1 SRGCLFEQGIESF
14 LIKTIMAIWQWVKQS
29 LHTQKITEP
38 APAYDAWS
46 GAYDH
51 QPGNLM
57 LDLDEALVAAF
68 IDRSKIENKTIVD
81 VGCGTGRHWNK
92 ILDKSPNKLS
102 GFDVSPGMLARL
114 NEKFPGA

>member
-1 SRGCLFEQGIESF
+1 MS
-14 LIKTIMAIWQWVKQS
+14 IWQWVKQS
-29 LHTQKITEP
+29 LQPQEITEP

-57 LDLDEALVAAF
+57 LDLDETLVAGF
-68 IDRSKIENKTIVD
+68 IDRYRIEDKTIAD

-92 ILDKSPNKLS
+92 FIDKSPRKLS

-114 NEKFPGA
+114 